1 MYKRSSMTSK
11 KPYTE
16 YKPILFL
23 WQKIMVHSRSH
34 QRIKVAKREKLSL
47 FDEKLKSSAETRLL
61 LSPNLSSLSFVPSST
76 LAISSRDGVG
86 NVSQSRYHAVTET
99 GDAGTTSRC
108 RSRIHRSARTGPAA
122 DAGPGGAATASG
134 GSASGGGGGVG
145 RIEGFGHFVA
155 DDVDEAFENGFDV
168 DVFFGRSLEKVETH
182 LIRQLLPALGR
193 NHSEQ
198 REKVG
203 ESRTIS
209 AGRAKNSDRR
219 SIGETGSK
227 MTQVRNKNRER
238 INGKY
243 LISSMSHLFPTKMT
257 WAFSHEYI
265 LICVH
270 LKQNEIDKIADSFL
284 LM

>member
-47 FDEKLKSSAETRLL
+47 FDEKSKSSAETRDT
-61 LSPNLSSLSFVPSST
+61 SPSFSQPLLSSLSFVPSST

-86 NVSQSRYHAVTET
+86 NVSQSRYHAFTET
-99 GDAGTTSRC
+99 GDTGTTSRC
-108 RSRIHRSARTGPAA
+108 RPRIHRSARTGPAA

-198 REKVG
+198 REKWEKVG
-203 ESRTIS
+203 RYQQGELRIQID
-209 AGRAKNSDRR
+209 DR
-219 SIGETGSK
+219 
-227 MTQVRNKNRER
+227 
-238 INGKY
+238 
-243 LISSMSHLFPTKMT
+243 
-257 WAFSHEYI
+257 
-265 LICVH
+265 
-270 LKQNEIDKIADSFL
+270 
-284 LM
+284 